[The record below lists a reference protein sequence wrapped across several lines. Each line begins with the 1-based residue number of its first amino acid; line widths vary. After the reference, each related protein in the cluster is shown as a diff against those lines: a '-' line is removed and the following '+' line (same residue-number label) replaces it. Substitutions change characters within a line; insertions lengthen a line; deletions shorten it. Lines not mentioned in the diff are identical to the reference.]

1 MKSDHCYLNI
11 MKCMKGL
18 FMLLFFFGSSALQAQ
33 APKSFSSDPSQFFKE
48 LKSYMELTNK
58 KETEK
63 VMDQFEEIW
72 LEEPKFS
79 SEQQKRVI
87 GICNDM
93 LKKRMKPYPDF
104 SNYVAA
110 LMAFINSGRD
120 NQVFLNWH
128 NSLDKMLAGT
138 SKRYSDFIENVAGL
152 FTENILYESGS
163 AKWVAST
170 GDYLFEFDTV
180 PRVSFPAM
188 NLTCYAKGDSSTLS
202 GIKGYYYPLS
212 KTFVGRG
219 GKLLWT
225 RAGQNPALVYAEL
238 ISTNILLTS
247 TEWGTDS
254 AIFYNKQFFKEG
266 LRGRVVDKILANV
279 TAENASYPRFMSY
292 DLKLGIKEIVKD
304 ADYLGGFAQHGN
316 KMIGAGTKDQK
327 ATLTFKRDKKTFL
340 VVSSRSFVVRPERIS
355 SDNASFVC
363 YYDKDSIYHPSL
375 EMKYISKD
383 RELSLI
389 RSSNSGIT
397 MPFFNS
403 FHQMD
408 MYVDAIYWKIDD
420 PLMELKMLSGQGES
434 KMVLESN
441 NLYTD
446 ERFQKIQGIS
456 DASPLFTLKQYVEKN
471 SRYIYSTE
479 LSKYLRVSEQQARSL
494 LIFLANKGFVAYDFE
509 EDVATINDKLYYY
522 LAARSN
528 KTDYDKIEIE
538 SVISAKA
545 NAKLNLMNFE
555 MDMQGVGRVLL
566 SDSQQVWIA
575 PVNQEMRILKNR
587 DIEFNGRV
595 HAGRSDFYGKKFKFL
610 YDQFRIDL
618 ANVDSIRLKVVS
630 ETEFDENGNPK
641 LIPLKSTLQN
651 VTGKIYIDSML
662 NKSSRKSYP
671 PYPIFVS
678 DKEAYVYYDHPSIY
692 NSVYNRDKFYFK
704 MDPFTIDSLDN
715 FSSGGLKFNG
725 NFESAG
731 IFPTISETAV
741 IRPDYSFGFE
751 RESPPEGYPMYG
763 GKGKYYNHIDLSYSG
778 LIGAG
783 KVEYLSS
790 AAESKDIV
798 FFPDSTNL
806 DKTQW
811 DLRKETIGSVGFPQA
826 NGSDTYINW
835 RPKEDRMY
843 VYKKSSNLE
852 VYDKTV
858 SINGNLILAAKG
870 LGGNGDAY
878 FLESELYS
886 KDYWFKQDAYGADT
900 SDFKLK
906 SDDASV
912 LAIQTKNVKSK
923 IDLVKRFG
931 DFVSN
936 GKGSFV
942 SFPLNQYIC
951 YIAQFKWFID
961 KQEVEFGEDYKD
973 NTKLNI
979 EGSDFVSIN
988 PYQDS
993 LRWNAGL
1000 ARYSLIDYLIKA
1012 RKVKEILVADAAI
1025 LPNDTSTI
1033 VIERNALMRP
1043 LQEAKI
1049 IANTTTKY
1057 HTITE
1062 STIQVLGR
1070 KSYTA
1075 TGKYA
1080 YTDQAKVKHL
1090 ILLDRIAIDTS
1101 LQTFASGIIP
1111 DSSNFLLSTNIQ
1123 YKGKV
1128 NITAANPLLNFEG
1141 FARVNHQCVEKI
1153 PAYWFAFRSD
1163 IDPSGVNIPVADAKN
1178 ENYEKLSVSVSL
1190 STDSTGFYSSFIS
1203 PKKRSSDID
1212 VISSNGVLSYDAKAK
1227 VYKVAPP
1234 EKIKSPDAPG
1244 NLVQLNDANCVV
1256 YGEGRMNLAA
1266 NFGQFKMTVVGNV
1279 TNNTNNDSTRFDLL
1293 MGLDFM
1299 FNNDALKS
1307 MAELISGNPTLQP
1320 TNDTRS
1326 TWVRGMKELV
1336 GIEKADKLIS
1346 EFSLYG
1352 APKRVP
1358 QELQQSLFLTDL
1370 KLFWDKEQQSFKSSG
1385 PIGLGFIGKE
1395 TIGRQLKGYFEI
1407 QRKRGTEV
1415 FNLYLESDNAT
1426 WWYFNYS
1433 RGIMQAISSDNK
1445 FNDAINGMKP
1455 EKRVAESKGD
1465 TPPYEFMLST
1475 DRKKAEFIKKF
1486 LAQ

>member
-1 MKSDHCYLNI
+1 MA
-11 MKCMKGL
+11 L
-18 FMLLFFFGSSALQAQ
+18 FLFLTLAECQGQ
-33 APKSFSSDPSQFFKE
+33 APKSFSNDPAVFFKE
-48 LKSYMELTNK
+48 LKGYMELTNK

-63 VMDQFEEIW
+63 VMDAFEEVW
-72 LEEPKFS
+72 LKEPRFNG
-79 SEQQKRVI
+79 EQQRTVI
-87 GICNDM
+87 TTANNM

-110 LMAFINSGRD
+110 LMAFIRSGRD

-128 NSLDKMLAGT
+128 NSLEKMLTGS
-138 SKRYSDFIENVAGL
+138 SKRYSDYIENVAGL
-152 FTENILYESGS
+152 FVANVLYESGS
-163 AKWVAST
+163 TKWVAST
-170 GDYLFEFDTV
+170 GNYLFEFDTV
-180 PRVSFPAM
+180 PRISFPSM
-188 NLTCYAKGDSSTLS
+188 DLSCYAKNDSSIIS

-212 KTFVGRG
+212 KTFVGTG
-219 GKLLWT
+219 GKLYWT
-225 RAGQNPALVYAEL
+225 RAGLNPAVVYAD
-238 ISTNILLTS
+238 LLTTTVDLTS
-247 TEWGTDS
+247 SEWGTDS
-254 AIFYNKQFFKEG
+254 AVFYNKQLFKEP
-266 LRGRVVDKILANV
+266 LRGKVVDKILANV
-279 TAENASYPRFMSY
+279 NPENASYPRFMSY

-304 ADYLGGFAQHGN
+304 ADYLGGFAQQGN
-316 KMIGAGTKDQK
+316 KMIGAGTKEQK
-327 ATLTFKRDKKTFL
+327 ATLTFKRDKKAFL
-340 VVSSRSFVVRPERIS
+340 VVSSRSFVVKPDRIS

-363 YYDKDSIYHPSL
+363 YFDKDSLYHPSL

-408 MYVDAIYWKIDD
+408 MYVDAIYWKIDN

-456 DASPLFTLKQYVEKN
+456 DVSPLFTLKQYAEKT
-471 SRYIYSTE
+471 SRYIYPVE
-479 LSKYLRVSEQQARSL
+479 LAKYMRVSDQQARSL
-494 LIFLANKGFVAYDFE
+494 IIFLANKGFVSYDFE

-538 SVISAKA
+538 SVISAIP

-555 MDMQGVGRVLL
+555 MDLQGVGRILL

-575 PVNQEMRILKNR
+575 PVNQEMRLLKNR
-587 DIEFNGRV
+587 DFEFNGRV

-630 ETEFDENGNPK
+630 DTEFDENGNPK

-651 VTGKIYIDSML
+651 VTGKIFIDSL
-662 NKSSRKSYP
+662 SNKSSRKSYP
-671 PYPIFVS
+671 PYPVFVS
-678 DKEAYVYYDHPSIY
+678 DKEAFVYYDHPSIY
-692 NSVYNRDKFYFK
+692 NGVYSRDKFYFK

-715 FSSGGLKFNG
+715 FSAGGLKFQG

-731 IFPTISETAV
+731 IFPTIAETAI

-751 RESPPEGYPMYG
+751 RESPPEGYAMYG
-763 GKGKYYNHIDLSYSG
+763 GKGRYFNHIDLSYAG
-778 LIGAG
+778 LKGDG

-790 AAESKDIV
+790 LSESKDIL

-806 DKTQW
+806 GKAQW
-811 DLRKETIGSVGFPQA
+811 ELRKETIAGVGFPQA

-835 RPKEDRMY
+835 RPREDKMY
-843 VYKKSSNLE
+843 VFKQSSNLE

-858 SINGNLILAAKG
+858 SVDGNLVLAAKG
-870 LGGNGDAY
+870 LGGNGDSY

-886 KDYWFKQDAYGADT
+886 KDFWFKQDAYGADT

-912 LAIQTKNVKSK
+912 LAIQTRNVKSR

-931 DFVSN
+931 DFISN

-988 PYQDS
+988 PFQDS

-1012 RKVKEILVADAAI
+1012 RKVKEILVADASI
-1025 LPNDTSTI
+1025 QPNDSSTI
-1033 VIERNALMRP
+1033 VIERNAVMRP

-1049 IANTTTKY
+1049 VANTSTRY
-1057 HTITE
+1057 HMISDATVN
-1062 STIQVLGR
+1062 VLGR

-1090 ILLDRIAIDTS
+1090 IQLQRIAIDTS
-1101 LQTFASGIIP
+1101 LQTYANGVIA

-1123 YKGKV
+1123 YKGGV
-1128 NITAANPLLNFEG
+1128 NIMAANPLLNFEG
-1141 FARVNHQCVEKI
+1141 FARVNHQCAEKL
-1153 PAYWFAFRSD
+1153 PANWFSFKSD
-1163 IDPSGVNIPVADAKN
+1163 IDPNGVNIPITEPKN
-1178 ENYEKLSVSVSL
+1178 ENYEKLAVAISL
-1190 STDSTGFYSSFIS
+1190 SSDSTGFYSSFLS
-1203 PKKRSSDID
+1203 PKKRGADADLITA
-1212 VISSNGVLSYDAKAK
+1212 NGVLSYDPKAK
-1227 VYKVAPP
+1227 VYKVTNPD
-1234 EKIKSPDAPG
+1234 KIKSPDAPG
-1244 NLVQLNDANCVV
+1244 NLVQLNDANCTV
-1256 YGEGRMNLAA
+1256 YGEGKMNLAT
-1266 NFGQFKMTVVGNV
+1266 NFGQFKMMVVGNV
-1279 TNNTNNDSTRFDLL
+1279 TNNTNNDSTTFDLL
-1293 MGLDFM
+1293 VGLDFM
-1299 FNNDALKS
+1299 FNNDAMKS
-1307 MAELISGNPTLQP
+1307 MTELITGNPTLKP
-1320 TNDTRS
+1320 SDDTRT
-1326 TWVRGMKELV
+1326 TWVRGMKEIV
-1336 GIEKADKLIS
+1336 GIEKTDKMIS
-1346 EFSLYG
+1346 EYSLYG
-1352 APKRVP
+1352 APKRLP
-1358 QELQQSLFLTDL
+1358 QELQQTIFLSDL
-1370 KLFWDKEQQSFKSSG
+1370 KLYWDKESQAYRSSG
-1385 PIGLGFIGKE
+1385 PIGIGFIGKE
-1395 TIGRQLKGYFEI
+1395 SINRQVKGYFEI
-1407 QRKRGTEV
+1407 QRKRGSEV

-1433 RGIMQAISSDNK
+1433 RGIMQSISSDSK
-1445 FNDAINGMKP
+1445 FNDAINNMKP

-1465 TPPYEFMLST
+1465 TPAYEFMLST
-1475 DRKKAEFIKKF
+1475 DRKKAEFVKRF
-1486 LAQ
+1486 LGQ

>member
-1 MKSDHCYLNI
+1 MQYKINYL
-11 MKCMKGL
+11 L
-18 FMLLFFFGSSALQAQ
+18 LLLLFFSSSRLDAQ
-33 APKSFSSDPSQFFKE
+33 APKSFSSEPALFFKE
-48 LKSYMELTNK
+48 LKGYMELTNK

-63 VMDQFEEIW
+63 VMDQFEEMW

-79 SEQQKRVI
+79 AEQQKRVI
-87 GICNDM
+87 ATSNDM

-120 NQVFLNWH
+120 NQVFINWH

-138 SKRYSDFIENVAGL
+138 SKRYSDYIENVAGL
-152 FTENILYESGS
+152 FTGNILYESGS
-163 AKWVAST
+163 TKWVAST
-170 GDYLFEFDTV
+170 GNYLFEFDTV
-180 PRVSFPAM
+180 PRISFPVM
-188 NLTCYAKGDSSTLS
+188 DLTCYAKGDSSTVN
-202 GIKGYYYPLS
+202 GIKGYYYPLT
-212 KTFVGRG
+212 KTFVGKG
-219 GKLLWT
+219 GKLFWQ
-225 RAGQNPALVYAEL
+225 RAGLNGASVYADL
-238 ISTNILLTS
+238 ISTSILLTS
-247 TEWGTDS
+247 SEWGTDS
-254 AIFYNKQFFKEG
+254 AIFYNKQFFKDG
-266 LRGRVVDKILANV
+266 LRGKVVDKILANI
-279 TAENASYPRFMSY
+279 TPENASYPRFTSY

-304 ADYLGGFAQHGN
+304 ADYLGGFAQHGA
-316 KMIGAGTKDQK
+316 KMIGAGTKEEK
-327 ATLTFKRDKKTFL
+327 ATLTFKRDKKPFL
-340 VVSSRSFVVRPERIS
+340 IVSSRSFVVRPERIS

-363 YYDKDSIYHPSL
+363 YFDKDSIFHPAL

-389 RSSNSGIT
+389 RSSNSGVS

-434 KMVLESN
+434 KMVLESY

-446 ERFQKIQGIS
+446 ERYQKIQGIA
-456 DASPLFTLKQYVEKN
+456 DVSPLYTVKQYVEKN
-471 SRYIYSTE
+471 SRYIYSVDFA
-479 LSKYLRVSEQQARSL
+479 KYLRVSEQQARAL
-494 LIFLANKGFVAYDFE
+494 LIFLANKGFVSYDFE

-555 MDMQGVGRVLL
+555 MDMQGVGSVLL
-566 SDSQQVWIA
+566 SDSQQVWIT
-575 PVNQEMRILKNR
+575 PVNQEMRLLKNR

-618 ANVDSIRLKVVS
+618 ENVDSIRLKVVS

-651 VTGKIYIDSML
+651 VTGKIFIDSL
-662 NKSSRKSYP
+662 TNKSSRKSYP
-671 PYPIFVS
+671 PYPVFVS
-678 DKEAYVYYDHPSIY
+678 DKEAFVYYDHPSIY
-692 NSVYNRDKFYFK
+692 NSVYKRDNFYFK

-715 FSSGGLKFNG
+715 FSAGGLRFKG
-725 NFESAG
+725 NFESGG
-731 IFPTISETAV
+731 IFPTIAETAI
-741 IRPDYSFGFE
+741 IRPDFSFGFAQE
-751 RESPPEGYPMYG
+751 TPAEGYSMYN
-763 GKGKYYNHIDLSYSG
+763 GKGKYYNHLDLSYAG
-778 LIGAG
+778 LVGDG
-783 KVEYLSS
+783 KIEYLSS
-790 AAESKDIV
+790 TSESKSIV
-798 FFPDSTNL
+798 FFPDSTNM
-806 DKTQW
+806 DKSQW
-811 DLRKETIGSVGFPQA
+811 DLRKETIAGIGFPQA

-835 RPKEDRMY
+835 RPKEDKMY
-843 VYKKSSNLE
+843 VYKQSSNLA
-852 VYDKTV
+852 VYDSTV
-858 SINGNLILAAKG
+858 HVNGNLILAAKG

-886 KDYWFKQDAYGADT
+886 KNYWFKQDAYGADT

-912 LAIQTKNVKSK
+912 LAIQTKNVKAK

-951 YIAQFKWFID
+951 FIAQFKWFID

-979 EGSDFVSIN
+979 EGSDFVSTN

-1012 RKVKEILVADAAI
+1012 RKIKEILVADASI
-1025 LPNDTSTI
+1025 LPNDTATI
-1033 VIERNALMRP
+1033 VIERNAVMRP
-1043 LQEAKI
+1043 LHDAKI

-1057 HTITE
+1057 HTINE
-1062 STIQVLGR
+1062 AVINVLGR

-1090 ILLDRIAIDTS
+1090 ITLDRIAIDTS
-1101 LQTFASGIIP
+1101 LQTFASGSIP
-1111 DSSNFLLSTNIQ
+1111 DSINFQLSTNIQ

-1128 NITAANPLLNFEG
+1128 NITAANPLVNFDG
-1141 FARVNHQCVEKI
+1141 FAKVGHQCFDKL
-1153 PAYWFAFRSD
+1153 PANWFGFRSD
-1163 IDPSGVNIPVADAKN
+1163 IDPKGVNIPIADAKN
-1178 ENYEKLSVSVSL
+1178 ENYEKLSVGISL
-1190 STDSTGFYSSFIS
+1190 SSDSTGFYSTFLST
-1203 PKKRSSDID
+1203 KKRGADAD
-1212 VISSNGVLSYDAKAK
+1212 LISANGVLSYDQKAK
-1227 VYKVAPP
+1227 VYKVASP
-1234 EKIKSPDAPG
+1234 EKILNPDAPG
-1244 NLVQLNDANCVV
+1244 NLVQLNDANCLV
-1256 YGEGRMNLAA
+1256 YGEGKLNLAV
-1266 NFGQFKMTVVGNV
+1266 NFGQFKLNVVGNV
-1279 TNNTNNDSTRFDLL
+1279 TNNTNNDSTVFELL
-1293 MGLDFM
+1293 LGLDFM
-1299 FNNDALKS
+1299 FNDDAMKS

-1320 TNDTRS
+1320 TVDTRV
-1326 TWVRGMKELV
+1326 TWVRGMKEIL

-1352 APKRVP
+1352 APKRIP
-1358 QELQQSLFLTDL
+1358 QELQQTLFLSDV
-1370 KLFWDKEQQSFKSSG
+1370 KLYWDKDNQSFKSKG
-1385 PIGLGFIGKE
+1385 PIGIGFIGKE
-1395 TIGRQLKGYFEI
+1395 TISRQVKGYFEI
-1407 QRKRGTEV
+1407 QRKRGSEV

-1433 RGIMQAISSDNK
+1433 RGIMQSISSDNK
-1445 FNDAINGMKP
+1445 FNDAINNMKP

-1486 LAQ
+1486 LGQ

>member
-1 MKSDHCYLNI
+1 MKMQFLKI
-11 MKCMKGL
+11 KLIGL
-18 FMLLFFFGSSALQAQ
+18 LLLLVTLEGNAQ
-33 APKSFSSDPSQFFKE
+33 APKSFSGDPAAFFKE
-48 LKSYMELTNK
+48 LKGYMELTNK

-63 VMDQFEEIW
+63 VMDKFEEMW

-79 SEQQKRVI
+79 GEQQKTI
-87 GICNDM
+87 IATANDM

-110 LMAFINSGRD
+110 LMAFSNSGRD
-120 NQVFLNWH
+120 HQVFVNWH
-128 NSLDKMLAGT
+128 NSLEKMLAGT
-138 SKRYSDFIENVAGL
+138 SKRYSDYIENVAGL
-152 FTENILYESGS
+152 FTANILYESGS
-163 AKWVAST
+163 TKWVAGTS
-170 GDYLFEFDTV
+170 DYLFEFDTV
-180 PRVSFPAM
+180 PRISFPVM
-188 NLTCYAKGDSSTLS
+188 DLTCYAKGDSSTVA
-202 GIKGYYYPLS
+202 GIKGYYYPLT
-212 KTFVGRG
+212 KTFVGKG
-219 GKLLWT
+219 GKMFWT
-225 RAGQNPALVYAEL
+225 RAGLNPASVYADL
-238 ISTNILLTS
+238 ISTNIVLTGS
-247 TEWGTDS
+247 EWGTDS

-266 LRGRVVDKILANV
+266 LRGKVLDKILANSTPE
-279 TAENASYPRFMSY
+279 TATYPRFNSY
-292 DLKLGIKEIVKD
+292 NLQLGIKEIVKD
-304 ADYLGGFAQHGN
+304 ADYLGGFAQHGS
-316 KMIGAGTKDQK
+316 KMIGAGTKEQK
-327 ATLTFKRDKKTFL
+327 ATLTFKRDKKAFL
-340 VVSSRSFVVRPERIS
+340 VVSSRSFVVRPDRIS
-355 SDNASFVC
+355 SDNAAFVC
-363 YYDKDSIYHPSL
+363 YFNEDSIFHPSL

-389 RSSNSGIT
+389 RSTNSGIT

-446 ERFQKIQGIS
+446 ERFQKMQGIA
-456 DASPLFTLKQYVEKN
+456 DVSPLFTLKQYAEKN
-471 SRYIYSTE
+471 SRYINSVDFA
-479 LSKYLRVSEQQARSL
+479 KYLRVSEQQARSL
-494 LIFLANKGFVAYDFE
+494 LIFLANKGFVSYDFE

-538 SVISAKA
+538 SVISAIP

-555 MDMQGVGRVLL
+555 MDMQGVGRILL

-575 PVNQEMRILKNR
+575 PVNQEMRLLKNR

-595 HAGRSDFYGKKFKFL
+595 HAGRSDYYGKKFKFV

-630 ETEFDENGNPK
+630 DTEFDENGNPK

-651 VTGKIYIDSML
+651 VTGRIFIDSL
-662 NKSSRKSYP
+662 TNKSSRKSYP
-671 PYPIFVS
+671 SYPIFVS
-678 DKEAYVYYDHPSIY
+678 DKEAFVYYDHPSIY
-692 NSVYNRDKFYFK
+692 NSVYARDKFYFK
-704 MDPFTIDSLDN
+704 MEPFTIDSLDN
-715 FSSGGLKFNG
+715 FSAGGLKFKG
-725 NFESAG
+725 DFESGG
-731 IFPTISETAV
+731 IFPTIAETAI

-763 GKGKYYNHIDLSYSG
+763 GKGKYFNHIDLSYAG
-778 LIGAG
+778 LVGDG

-790 AAESKDIV
+790 SSESKAIV
-798 FFPDSTNL
+798 FFPDSTNM
-806 DKTQW
+806 DQAQW
-811 DLRKETIGSVGFPQA
+811 DLRKETIAGVGFPQA
-826 NGSDTYINW
+826 NGSGTAINW
-835 RPKEDRMY
+835 RPKEDRMF
-843 VYKKSSNLE
+843 VYKQASNLE
-852 VYDKTV
+852 VYDKNVTV
-858 SINGNLILAAKG
+858 NGNLVLANKG

-886 KDYWFKQDAYGADT
+886 KDFWFKQDAYGADT

-912 LAIQTKNVKSK
+912 LAIQTKNVKSR

-931 DFVSN
+931 DFISN

-951 YIAQFKWFID
+951 FIAQFKWFID
-961 KQEVEFGEDYKD
+961 KQEVEFGDDYKD

-1012 RKVKEILVADAAI
+1012 RKVKEILVADASI
-1025 LPNDTSTI
+1025 LPNDTATI
-1033 VIERNALMRP
+1033 VIERNAVMRP
-1043 LQEAKI
+1043 LNDAKI

-1062 STIQVLGR
+1062 AVINVLGR

-1075 TGKYA
+1075 SGKYA
-1080 YTDQAKVKHL
+1080 YTDQAKVKHSITL
-1090 ILLDRIAIDTS
+1090 ERIAIDTS
-1101 LQTFASGIIP
+1101 LQTYASGVIP

-1128 NITAANPLLNFEG
+1128 NIMAANPLLNFDG
-1141 FARVNHQCVEKI
+1141 FAKVNHLCEEKL
-1153 PAYWFAFRSD
+1153 PANWFGFRSD
-1163 IDPSGVNIPVADAKN
+1163 IDPGGVNIPITEAKN
-1178 ENYEKLSVSVSL
+1178 ENYEKLSVGISL
-1190 STDSTGFYSSFIS
+1190 SSDSTGFYSSFLS
-1203 PKKRSSDID
+1203 PKKRNADADLITA
-1212 VISSNGVLSYDAKAK
+1212 NGVLSYDAKAK
-1227 VYKVAPP
+1227 VYKVASA

-1256 YGEGRMNLAA
+1256 YAEGQMNLAT
-1266 NFGQFKMTVVGNV
+1266 NFGQFKMTTVGNV
-1279 TNNTNNDSTRFDLL
+1279 TNNTNNDSTQFDVLVG
-1293 MGLDFM
+1293 MDFM

-1307 MAELISGNPTLQP
+1307 MVELITGNPTLQP
-1320 TNDTRS
+1320 TADTRT
-1326 TWVRGMKELV
+1326 TWVRGMKEIL
-1336 GIEKADKLIS
+1336 GIEKADKMIS

-1352 APKRVP
+1352 APKRLP
-1358 QELQQSLFLTDL
+1358 QELQQTLFLTDL
-1370 KLFWDKEQQSFKSSG
+1370 KLYWDKEVQSFKSRG
-1385 PIGLGFIGKE
+1385 PIGVGFIGKE
-1395 TIGRQLKGYFEI
+1395 TISRQLKGYFEI
-1407 QRKRGTEV
+1407 QRKRGSEV

-1433 RGIMQAISSDNK
+1433 RGIMQVISSDNK

-1475 DRKKAEFIKKF
+1475 DRKKAEFVKKF
-1486 LAQ
+1486 LGQ